1 VYGNDYPTP
10 DGTCTRDYIHVE
22 DLAAAHIKA
31 LDYLN
36 GGGKSLACNVGT
48 GIATSVLEVISIAE
62 QVSGQKVPH
71 IISSKRAGD
80 PVSVFA
86 DPTLVRA
93 LLGWKANHDLRDI
106 ISSAWNW
113 HSSSAK

>member
-1 VYGNDYPTP
+1 
-10 DGTCTRDYIHVE
+10 
-22 DLAAAHIKA
+22 
-31 LDYLN
+31 
-36 GGGKSLACNVGT
+36 
-48 GIATSVLEVISIAE
+48 
-62 QVSGQKVPH
+62 VSGQKVPH
-71 IISSKRAGD
+71 IISSRRAGD

-106 ISSAWNW
+106 IGSAWKW

>member
-1 VYGNDYPTP
+1 MEYLAPK
-10 DGTCTRDYIHVE
+10 GTYRDPFTRHCWKTCGSCGRCE
-22 DLAAAHIKA
+22 NKGSRSQC
-31 LDYLN
+31 N
-36 GGGKSLACNVGT
+36 GCSGRVDEL
-48 GIATSVLEVISIAE
+48 
-62 QVSGQKVPH
+62 GQKVPH
-71 IISSKRAGD
+71 IISSRRAGD

-106 ISSAWNW
+106 ISSAWKW